1 MCEIFVSANPSS
13 YASKT
18 RSVRLHGV
26 VTSIRIENLYWDVLQ
41 EIGQRDAM
49 SVVQLIEKLYDELVA
64 HRGEAGNFSSF
75 LRVSALRYMALQA
88 QQRIPMD
95 LNIPIRSL
103 DASQVLRA
111 LPDSWA
117 SAAPGVKV

>member
-1 MCEIFVSANPSS
+1 MCEIFVSANPRS
-13 YASKT
+13 YASRT

-26 VTSIRIENLYWDVLQ
+26 ATSIRIENVYWDVLQ

-49 SVVQLIEKLYDELVA
+49 GVVQLIEKLYDELMA

-88 QQRIPMD
+88 QQRIPTD
-95 LNIPIRSL
+95 LNISIRSL
-103 DASQVLRA
+103 DPSQVLRA

-117 SAAPGVKV
+117 SAPQNSNS